1 MDPENQLAG
10 RVAQL
15 EREAREAP
23 LKFGATGLIAGGGIG
38 AVVAHGASFPVFVGI
53 ALLGGVLGVGFG
65 LSQRSRILRRLRLA
79 NVMLDQVER
88 NSR

>member
-23 LKFGATGLIAGGGIG
+23 LKFAVTGLIAGGGIG
-38 AVVAHGASFPVFVGI
+38 AVVARGASTEVFAAIAVGGG
-53 ALLGGVLGVGFG
+53 LLGLGFG
-65 LSQRSRILRRLRLA
+65 LWQRTRIRRRLRLA
-79 NVMLDQVER
+79 NAMLDRVER
-88 NSR
+88 HSR

>member
-23 LKFGATGLIAGGGIG
+23 LKFGVTGLIAGGGIG
-38 AVVAHGASFPVFVGI
+38 AVVARSASLPVFVGI
-53 ALLGGVLGVGFG
+53 AFLGGAMGLVFGF
-65 LSQRSRILRRLRLA
+65 SQRNRILRRLRLA